1 MEKGTETEKEA
12 EQLHHRR
19 RGDSHAAELDQRDLE
34 PHWQQRQRQH
44 SRQRRAVAKGDAGQL
59 EPVQLVQLEEIGN
72 QSSSAAVAL
81 QRVKRKSGKTTG
93 ALSRPKG
100 GGDSSSKTTSRKDKG
115 KDIYS
120 SICIAA
126 RHWQCH
132 SAHDKN
138 LFVLHFK
145 AAVAVSLSVCP
156 SVLCLHTHSHTH
168 THKDTQHTDTP
179 GVLRVEYTAIHSYI
193 TCYIL

>member
-1 MEKGTETEKEA
+1 LTEKHHQEEEELSSNLDA
-12 EQLHHRR
+12 KQSHHRR
-19 RGDSHAAELDQRDLE
+19 RGDSHAAELDQRDME
-34 PHWQQRQRQH
+34 PHWQL
-44 SRQRRAVAKGDAGQL
+44 SRRRRRAVAKGDEGKLQEEEQLPQL
-59 EPVQLVQLEEIGN
+59 EDLQIGN

-115 KDIYS
+115 KDAYKKD

-132 SAHDKN
+132 SAHDKIILN
-138 LFVLHFK
+138 FK

-156 SVLCLHTHSHTH
+156 SVLCL
-168 THKDTQHTDTP
+168 
-179 GVLRVEYTAIHSYI
+179 
-193 TCYIL
+193 